1 MINVSIVLYNNNEKE
16 IDKLI
21 KNISESSIV
30 KKIFVIDNS
39 IKKTELNDNKK
50 LIYIFNNKNIGY
62 GKAHNIGL
70 RKSINDDN
78 IKGHLIINPDVEIS
92 SNDLERLYNYLIN
105 NNDVGIIVPKVIYL
119 NGKIQYLSKL
129 LPDPFDLIF
138 RRFFYYTNFAKKK
151 INKYELRFTNYNKI
165 MEIGV
170 ASGSCMLINVNALK
184 KAGLFDERYFMY
196 LEDYDLSRRIGKF
209 YKIIFFPDV
218 TIRHK
223 YEMHSYKRFKMLIV
237 HIISAIKYFNKWGW
251 FFDKYRK
258 TKNKQILKKL
268 RWENE

>member
-1 MINVSIVLYNNNEKE
+1 MINASIVLYNNNEDE
-16 IDKLI
+16 INRLI
-21 KNISESSIV
+21 KNISESPIV

-39 IKKTELNDNKK
+39 IRKTELKNNEK
-50 LIYIFNNKNIGY
+50 LTYIFNNENIGY

-70 RKSINDDN
+70 KESISDN
-78 IKGHLIINPDVEIS
+78 IVKGHLIINPDVEITP
-92 SNDLERLYNYLIN
+92 NEIKKLYNYLISN
-105 NNDVGIIVPKVIYL
+105 EDVGIVVPKVIYPD
-119 NGKIQYLSKL
+119 GEIQYLSKL

-138 RRFFYYTNFAKKK
+138 RRFFYFTDFAKKK

-170 ASGSCMLINVNALK
+170 ASGSCMLININALK
-184 KAGLFDERYFMY
+184 KTGLFDERYFMY
-196 LEDYDLSRRIGKF
+196 LEDYDLSRRIGEF

-218 TIRHK
+218 TIKHK
-223 YEMHSYKRFKMLIV
+223 YEMHSYKRLKMLIV

-258 TKNKQILKKL
+258 AKNIQILKKL